1 MRDICQ
7 QFVCSE
13 FRKSLK
19 VEDNY
24 HECFSL
30 VRTDP
35 KWGSVEVSVWEGVTG
50 VESDAPSMMA
60 ALRMVKTKS
69 LSGGEMVHN
78 PSPNY
83 SSRYGGGC
91 AKPPLA
97 VLLALRLRINI
108 DNFTPRTS
116 NNNNNMSRSR
126 VLAICCPTMGVRIR
140 CGPLPAI

>member
-24 HECFSL
+24 HDCFSL

-60 ALRMVKTKS
+60 AQN
-69 LSGGEMVHN
+69 GED
-78 PSPNY
+78 
-83 SSRYGGGC
+83 
-91 AKPPLA
+91 K
-97 VLLALRLRINI
+97 NI
-108 DNFTPRTS
+108 ERWRN
-116 NNNNNMSRSR
+116 
-126 VLAICCPTMGVRIR
+126 
-140 CGPLPAI
+140 GPQSVSQ